1 MDFYSILYKKMAF
14 SRFRQFASIKLKE
27 KASLVKTS
35 AKQFVPQK
43 GFLNGYNEKY
53 IKTGSVK
60 PLNDVLI
67 YVFILAY
74 GVGWPTKLR
83 HMKHEQEMK
92 AKGKKD
98 H

>member
-1 MDFYSILYKKMAF
+1 MAF
-14 SRFRQFASIKLKE
+14 SRFRQFASMKMKE
-27 KASLVKTS
+27 KASAFKAT

-43 GFLNGYNEKY
+43 GFMNSYNEKY
-53 IKTGSVK
+53 IKTGSIR

-74 GVGWPTKLR
+74 GVGWPTELR

-92 AKGKKD
+92 KHGNKG